1 MRRQCSV
8 TCSSQSAQ
16 LLTANV
22 MICLRWPQ
30 HCDYYVS
37 VFYSTTSI
45 CSERPKVFVA
55 TPPQYLFVRCTPQ
68 KKLYETWGNCFSVPF
83 FIEQIILSLT
93 KRWYA
98 TISTQKIIICC
109 KSKQYLVV
117 MIVSHCGNGNGNV
130 LMVMVMPCGNNYL
143 NLPCGNDCLAA
154 FPNLYQEYL
163 GLGSPLPCSH
173 LTIFLF

>member
-1 MRRQCSV
+1 MQQPKCSIAQCQCNDLPPLASV
-8 TCSSQSAQ
+8 LW
-16 LLTANV
+16 LLCQCILFN
-22 MICLRWPQ
+22 
-30 HCDYYVS
+30 H
-37 VFYSTTSI
+37 
-45 CSERPKVFVA
+45 K
-55 TPPQYLFVRCTPQ
+55 YLFRKTKSISCDAAAIFVC
-68 KKLYETWGNCFSVPF
+68 KMYSGKEVIWNLGELLFCPF

-163 GLGSPLPCSH
+163 GVGSPLQCSH
-173 LTIFLF
+173 YSFLEIIFLR